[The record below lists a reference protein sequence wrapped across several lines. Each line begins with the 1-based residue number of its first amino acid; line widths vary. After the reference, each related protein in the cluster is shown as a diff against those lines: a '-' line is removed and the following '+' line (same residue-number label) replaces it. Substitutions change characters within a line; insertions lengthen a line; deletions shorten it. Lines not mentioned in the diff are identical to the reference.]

1 MVAAGGGNRDRRVGS
16 RVAGAGRGPGRG
28 FEAYLKQY
36 PEGTFAPLAR
46 QRLAGSAPPQVR
58 AAELGRFDGLWNVTV
73 QCPPHEGAIGYAV
86 RLVAEVK
93 DGTLAGQQGLS
104 GQPGSMS
111 LSGKIYPDGKALLA
125 ARGFVGDPKTAG
137 NRFSSG
143 TPYTYRV
150 DARFEGT
157 RGVGNRIE
165 LRPCTLTFAK

>member
-93 DGTLAGQQGLS
+93 DGRW
-104 GQPGSMS
+104 
-111 LSGKIYPDGKALLA
+111 PDSRAC
-125 ARGFVGDPKTAG
+125 PG
-137 NRFSSG
+137 NRG
-143 TPYTYRV
+143 R
-150 DARFEGT
+150 
-157 RGVGNRIE
+157 
-165 LRPCTLTFAK
+165 